1 MSSSEVVGVD
11 WTSKLVMIT
20 SQMMGVTLEVVITT
34 IEALMA
40 QIMTVSEGI
49 MKKMMVSSTG
59 TRIMVAV
66 RVSLEV
72 TSQLSKLCK
81 STKRLSTKLR

>member
-1 MSSSEVVGVD
+1 
-11 WTSKLVMIT
+11 MIT
-20 SQMMGVTLEVVITT
+20 SQMKRVITVTLEVVITT

-40 QIMTVSEGI
+40 QIMTVSEVI

-59 TRIMVAV
+59 TKIMVAV

-72 TSQLSKLCK
+72 TSLLSKLCK
-81 STKRLSTKLR
+81 TTKRLSTNLR

>member
-1 MSSSEVVGVD
+1 VD

>member
-1 MSSSEVVGVD
+1 
-11 WTSKLVMIT
+11 MIT
-20 SQMMGVTLEVVITT
+20 SQMKRVITVTLEVVITT

-40 QIMTVSEGI
+40 QIMTVSEVI

-59 TRIMVAV
+59 TKIMVAV

-72 TSQLSKLCK
+72 TSLLSKLCK
-81 STKRLSTKLR
+81 TSKRLSTNLR